1 MPRED
6 SIRIVETTVESITQS
21 TANTKIKPKVKLNYM
36 SPLTPLNEIHDYT
49 TWTDS
54 KGDKVPLKDMD
65 EEHIVHA
72 MCKICRSFSRQTF
85 RHKPKYTEKFTYAL
99 GIGYLM
105 KFALELISR
114 QNITEIHR

>member
-6 SIRIVETTVESITQS
+6 SIRIVETTIESITS
-21 TANTKIKPKVKLNYM
+21 PRTNTTTKPKEELTSK
-36 SPLTPLNEIHDYT
+36 SLTPHDYT
-49 TWTDS
+49 TWTNS
-54 KGDKVPLKDMD
+54 RGDKVLLKDMD

-85 RHKPKYTEKFTYAL
+85 RHIPKYTEKFTYAL

-114 QNITEIHR
+114 QNIKEIHR